1 MKFIRAEGEMDAIAA
16 NSDRDEANTQPD
28 NLVKSEESN
37 DGWWILYVD
46 PIPACLP
53 FLCLSSGLFP
63 QMSRWFLAFLESFFR
78 HDPPPLPIIL
88 TI

>member
-1 MKFIRAEGEMDAIAA
+1 MKFIRVEGEMDAVAA

-53 FLCLSSGLFP
+53 FLCLSSGLF
-63 QMSRWFLAFLESFFR
+63 FTNESLVFGFFGKFFS
-78 HDPPPLPIIL
+78 
-88 TI
+88 T